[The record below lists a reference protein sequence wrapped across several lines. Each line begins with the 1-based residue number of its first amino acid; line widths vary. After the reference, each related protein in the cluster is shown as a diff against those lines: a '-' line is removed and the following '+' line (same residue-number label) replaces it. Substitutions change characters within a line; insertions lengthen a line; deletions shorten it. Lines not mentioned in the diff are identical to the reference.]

1 MWSASH
7 GYNQLLLIL
16 LLGTFY
22 YVHVQDLSKRG
33 ALHLFSLGD
42 MGTIRIKRSVTNWI
56 RLKLNSPR
64 HKKQSEEMEVD
75 KLEDTLMNNWREL
88 ERMLVCSKVSFC
100 ANRYKKNFQIG
111 HVNVM
116 ANLIQSL
123 TITLYHIKDITSKL
137 RKLKDTQ

>member
-1 MWSASH
+1 
-7 GYNQLLLIL
+7 
-16 LLGTFY
+16 
-22 YVHVQDLSKRG
+22 
-33 ALHLFSLGD
+33 
-42 MGTIRIKRSVTNWI
+42 
-56 RLKLNSPR
+56 
-64 HKKQSEEMEVD
+64 MEVD
-75 KLEDTLMNNWREL
+75 KLEDTLMNNCREL

-123 TITLYHIKDITSKL
+123 TITLYQIKDITNKL